1 MTTVPVRRH
10 NHVRRLASDRA
21 FDGVL
26 YTIAAILTLTA
37 LYPMYFIIIASISDP
52 SLVAQGKIL
61 LLPRGVTL
69 EGYEHLASMK
79 NLWVGYG
86 NTILYT
92 IAGTAIMLVVN
103 IPVAY
108 ALSRRDLVGR
118 RWFTLFFVF
127 PMFFG
132 VQPSR
137 AGTYMGLNKDGEAY
151 FVPAAENYKEAV
163 KWAHELYVSGA
174 LDPERFTQT
183 ADMVSAKIQE
193 DGNPR
198 TGIVFGWTADA
209 ELLGNAKDYV
219 VVEAVTGPDGEH
231 YVESDPTYL
240 NYGRNEFVVTKN
252 CKDVG
257 KLLTWA
263 DQFYTDVAS
272 LQTYYGSIDDGKI
285 QANADGTYEVLLP
298 DADSGINL
306 DTSCW
311 TFSFRDHGPKYMH
324 EGFQSKI
331 ILPTTEGDGIK
342 LADDAVNAAYV
353 RDTFPVVFYTT
364 EQLEEKAFLATDIIS
379 YISSQYAHWVKDGG
393 VEEEWDA
400 YLKKLDEMG
409 LQSYV
414 QIEKD
419 AFAAYQGK

>member
-10 NHVRRLASDRA
+10 NHVRRLASDRV

-132 VQPSR
+132 GGLIPTFIIINNWFHLLDTFTVMVLPFSVIAYYIIVARTFFQSSLPAELWDAAQIDGCGNLRYFFTIVLPLSKAIISVIALWTAVGQWNSYFNALIYIR
-137 AGTYMGLNKDGEAY
+137 DSNLHPLQLIMRNILITNQSFAALGTGEAAIIAMRKANLVRYSMIIVSTVPIMCVYPFIQKY
-151 FVPAAENYKEAV
+151 FDQGVMIGSV
-163 KWAHELYVSGA
+163 KG
-174 LDPERFTQT
+174 
-183 ADMVSAKIQE
+183 
-193 DGNPR
+193 
-198 TGIVFGWTADA
+198 
-209 ELLGNAKDYV
+209 
-219 VVEAVTGPDGEH
+219 
-231 YVESDPTYL
+231 
-240 NYGRNEFVVTKN
+240 
-252 CKDVG
+252 
-257 KLLTWA
+257 
-263 DQFYTDVAS
+263 
-272 LQTYYGSIDDGKI
+272 
-285 QANADGTYEVLLP
+285 
-298 DADSGINL
+298 
-306 DTSCW
+306 
-311 TFSFRDHGPKYMH
+311 
-324 EGFQSKI
+324 
-331 ILPTTEGDGIK
+331 
-342 LADDAVNAAYV
+342 
-353 RDTFPVVFYTT
+353 
-364 EQLEEKAFLATDIIS
+364 
-379 YISSQYAHWVKDGG
+379 
-393 VEEEWDA
+393 
-400 YLKKLDEMG
+400 
-409 LQSYV
+409 
-414 QIEKD
+414 
-419 AFAAYQGK
+419 

>member
-10 NHVRRLASDRA
+10 NHVRRLASDRV

-132 VQPSR
+132 
-137 AGTYMGLNKDGEAY
+137 GGLIPTFIIIYNWFHLLDTFTVMVLPFSVIAYYIIVARTFFQSSLPAELWDAAQIDGCGNLRY
-151 FVPAAENYKEAV
+151 FFTIVLPLSKAIISVIALWAAVGHWNSYFNALIYLRTADRYPLQLVMRNILINNEVVSNAMTGSAAAELNRKANLIKYGAIV
-163 KWAHELYVSGA
+163 VSSLPIMCMYPFVQKYFNQGVMIGA
-174 LDPERFTQT
+174 L
-183 ADMVSAKIQE
+183 K
-193 DGNPR
+193 G
-198 TGIVFGWTADA
+198 
-209 ELLGNAKDYV
+209 
-219 VVEAVTGPDGEH
+219 
-231 YVESDPTYL
+231 
-240 NYGRNEFVVTKN
+240 
-252 CKDVG
+252 
-257 KLLTWA
+257 
-263 DQFYTDVAS
+263 
-272 LQTYYGSIDDGKI
+272 
-285 QANADGTYEVLLP
+285 
-298 DADSGINL
+298 
-306 DTSCW
+306 
-311 TFSFRDHGPKYMH
+311 
-324 EGFQSKI
+324 
-331 ILPTTEGDGIK
+331 
-342 LADDAVNAAYV
+342 
-353 RDTFPVVFYTT
+353 
-364 EQLEEKAFLATDIIS
+364 
-379 YISSQYAHWVKDGG
+379 
-393 VEEEWDA
+393 
-400 YLKKLDEMG
+400 
-409 LQSYV
+409 
-414 QIEKD
+414 
-419 AFAAYQGK
+419 